1 MRETATLFRQIAHF
15 NFLRWAGR
23 GEEYFTRHFS
33 SLGWDLKQSHYAAL
47 LRCGRGRLGSRGVM
61 VANAALALGG
71 LALSL
76 GADALNLWLPGP
88 AAALGQGLCLIFC
101 LMKFDLLNFRDR
113 RTVLKLLFAVWQL
126 LIPVFCALPYAFLV
140 LFENIAY

>member
-1 MRETATLFRQIAHF
+1 MREAATLFRQIAHF

-33 SLGWDLKQSHYAAL
+33 SLGWDQRQSHYAAL
-47 LRCGRGRLGSRGVM
+47 LRCGRGRLGGFGM
-61 VANAALALGG
+61 IAANAALALGG
-71 LALSL
+71 LALAL
-76 GADALNLWLPGP
+76 GADALDLWLPGP
-88 AAALGQGLCLIFC
+88 AAGLIHGLCLIFC

-126 LIPVFCALPYAFLV
+126 LLPAFCVLPYAFLI